1 MLFLFILNKVECDFI
16 VREGIHIIAAYQVTR
31 SLANEGTKEREI
43 NGLLSALKAYNLS
56 EGIILTQEEE
66 SVWEIEEKKIKVIP
80 CWRWLLDL

>member
-1 MLFLFILNKVECDFI
+1 MRKVSTATTNQ
-16 VREGIHIIAAYQVTR
+16 R
-31 SLANEGTKEREI
+31 EREI

-80 CWRWLLDL
+80 IWKWLLDL